1 LPTEQEPSAMHM
13 LPNLC
18 VVRRTHQRWLHE
30 MRQGRRNS
38 KSLTSRRRYG
48 QVVLKVMMCSLHKRY

>member
-1 LPTEQEPSAMHM
+1 MHM

-38 KSLTSRRRYG
+38 KSLTLRRRRAR
-48 QVVLKVMMCSLHKRY
+48 VVLKVMVCSLPKRY